1 MYIVHKEQSTRLDVN
16 VEFLQ
21 YVLKV
26 HINQLALYRAINF
39 NMSIS
44 TEVIEVWTHTTF
56 QYMVVHITV
65 ILA

>member
-1 MYIVHKEQSTRLDVN
+1 MYTVHKEQSTRLDVN

-39 NMSIS
+39 NMSVS

-56 QYMVVHITV
+56 QYMVINITV